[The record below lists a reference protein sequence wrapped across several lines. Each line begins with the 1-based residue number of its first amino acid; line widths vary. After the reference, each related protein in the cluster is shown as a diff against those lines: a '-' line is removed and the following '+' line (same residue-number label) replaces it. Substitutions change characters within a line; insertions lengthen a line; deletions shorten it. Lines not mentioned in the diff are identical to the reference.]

1 VRLVEIAFAPLGAG
15 PGERAFLVAEKFAF
29 NQRIGNGGAVDIDQL
44 LVFAAAGPM
53 NGAGQNFLAGA
64 AFPDDQHGDIRLGRP
79 PGAHQ
84 RFAKGLIDAD
94 QFIKGAF
101 DQRGIHTRWGFFFA
115 ARWSGWQFWGS
126 GRHGFGFLSCM
137 FIRYTNFALNVY
149 KPYTP
154 VKQFFPGAG
163 QRPRPIVF
171 FHWYGI
177 CCIQSKTICNKRR
190 WLMAEIVTFSKEGPT
205 GVITVNNPPV
215 NALSQAVRAGI
226 KAGIE
231 KGIADADISAMV
243 IICEGRTFIAGADIR
258 EFGRPPMEPHLPD
271 VCQFIEDS
279 PKPVIAAIHGT
290 ALGGGLEI
298 PLSCH
303 FRIALPTAKVGLP
316 EVKLGLLPGAG
327 GTQRLPRV
335 AGARS
340 ALEMITSGA
349 PVAAAR
355 AKEMGILDEIVEGD
369 LKAAAL
375 AYAQKVVDQKLP
387 IRRVSQLK
395 ANVESPTLFEDFAK
409 ANARKFRGFLA
420 PLKCIEAVKI
430 ATELPFP
437 EGMKK
442 EREIF
447 IELHDS
453 DQSKAQRHVFF
464 AEREVVRIPGLP
476 DDHPTREI
484 RSVGVLGAGTMGG
497 GIAMCFANAGI
508 PVKLLDMKQE
518 FLDRGLAVIKK
529 NYANTVAKGS
539 LKQEVMDKRVSLI
552 QPTLAY
558 EDLKD
563 VDLVIEAVFEDMA
576 IKKEVFTKLDA
587 VCKTGAILASNTSY
601 LNIDEIASITKRPQ
615 DVMGMHFFSPANV
628 MRLLENVRGAK
639 TSPEVYATAMKV
651 GKKIGKVPVLVG
663 VCDGFVGNRMLA
675 KRTREC
681 GFMLEEGA
689 LPWQIDRVIYNFGF
703 PMGPYAMGDMAGLDI
718 GWRNRKAK
726 FDSLSP
732 REQKNNILDK
742 ICEMG
747 RYGQKTGSGFY
758 KYDEK
763 RNATPDPMIEELII
777 NHSKEVGIARRTI
790 TDQEIIERA
799 IYSMINEGAKIL
811 EEGIA
816 ARPLDI
822 DVVWLYGYGFPVYL
836 GGPMFY
842 ADTIGLGK
850 VYDAV
855 LKYRDL
861 VGAEYWTPAPLLEK
875 LAKEGKGF
883 YSK

>member
-1 VRLVEIAFAPLGAG
+1 
-15 PGERAFLVAEKFAF
+15 
-29 NQRIGNGGAVDIDQL
+29 
-44 LVFAAAGPM
+44 
-53 NGAGQNFLAGA
+53 
-64 AFPDDQHGDIRLGRP
+64 
-79 PGAHQ
+79 
-84 RFAKGLIDAD
+84 
-94 QFIKGAF
+94 
-101 DQRGIHTRWGFFFA
+101 
-115 ARWSGWQFWGS
+115 
-126 GRHGFGFLSCM
+126 
-137 FIRYTNFALNVY
+137 
-149 KPYTP
+149 
-154 VKQFFPGAG
+154 
-163 QRPRPIVF
+163 
-171 FHWYGI
+171 
-177 CCIQSKTICNKRR
+177 
-190 WLMAEIVTFSKEGPT
+190 MAEIVRFSREGNV

-231 KGIADADISAMV
+231 KGNADKDIAAML
-243 IICEGRTFIAGADIR
+243 ILCEGRTFIAGADIR
-258 EFGRPPMEPHLPD
+258 EFGKPPTEPHLPD

-298 PLSCH
+298 SLSCH
-303 FRIALPTAKVGLP
+303 FRIAVATAKVGLP

-335 AGARS
+335 AGARV
-340 ALEMITSGA
+340 ALEMITSGV

-355 AKEMGILDEIVEGD
+355 AKDMGILDEIIEGD

-375 AYAQKVVDQKLP
+375 AYAQKVIARKLP
-387 IRRVSQLK
+387 IRKVSRLA

-409 ANARKFRGFLA
+409 ANARKFRGFMA

-447 IELHDS
+447 LELHDS
-453 DQSKAQRHVFF
+453 NQSKAQRHVFF
-464 AEREVVRIPGLP
+464 AEREVARIPGLP

-484 RSVGVLGAGTMGG
+484 KSVGVLGAGTMGG

-508 PVKLLDMKQE
+508 PVILLDVKQD
-518 FLDRGLAVIKK
+518 FIDRGMAVIKK
-529 NYANTVAKGS
+529 NYTNSVTRGS
-539 LKQEVMDKRVSLI
+539 LRQDIMDKRMALI
-552 QPTLAY
+552 QPTLSY
-558 EDLKD
+558 DDLKNA
-563 VDLVIEAVFEDMA
+563 DLVIEAVFEDMA
-576 IKKEVFTKLDA
+576 VKKEVFTKLDA
-587 VCKTGAILASNTSY
+587 VCKQGAILASNTSY
-601 LNIDEIASITKRPQ
+601 LNIDKIAAITRRPQ

-651 GKKIGKVPVLVG
+651 GKKTGKVPVLVG

-689 LPWQIDRVIYNFGF
+689 LPWQIDRVLYDFGF

-726 FDSLSP
+726 FETLTE
-732 REQKNNILDK
+732 REKKNTILDK

-758 KYDEK
+758 QYDEK

-777 NHSKEVGIARRTI
+777 NHAKEVGITRRTI

-799 IYSMINEGAKIL
+799 TYSMINEGAKIL

-816 ARPLDI
+816 TRPLDI
-822 DVVWLYGYGFPVYL
+822 DVVWIYGYGFPVYR

-850 VYDAV
+850 VYDTI
-855 LKYRDL
+855 LKYGDL
-861 VGAEYWTPAPLLEK
+861 VGAEYWTPSPLLEK

>member
-1 VRLVEIAFAPLGAG
+1 
-15 PGERAFLVAEKFAF
+15 
-29 NQRIGNGGAVDIDQL
+29 
-44 LVFAAAGPM
+44 
-53 NGAGQNFLAGA
+53 
-64 AFPDDQHGDIRLGRP
+64 
-79 PGAHQ
+79 
-84 RFAKGLIDAD
+84 
-94 QFIKGAF
+94 
-101 DQRGIHTRWGFFFA
+101 
-115 ARWSGWQFWGS
+115 
-126 GRHGFGFLSCM
+126 
-137 FIRYTNFALNVY
+137 
-149 KPYTP
+149 
-154 VKQFFPGAG
+154 
-163 QRPRPIVF
+163 
-171 FHWYGI
+171 
-177 CCIQSKTICNKRR
+177 
-190 WLMAEIVTFSKEGPT
+190 MAEIVTFLKEGNI
-205 GVITVNNPPV
+205 GIITVNNPPV
-215 NALSQAVRAGI
+215 NALAQAVRAGI
-226 KAGIE
+226 KSGIE
-231 KGIADADISAMV
+231 KGIADKDVAAMI

-258 EFGRPPMEPHLPD
+258 EFGKPPMEPYLPD
-271 VCQFIEDS
+271 VCQFIENS

-303 FRIALPTAKVGLP
+303 FRIAVATAKVGLP

-335 AGARS
+335 AGVQAT
-340 ALEMITSGA
+340 LEMITSGT
-349 PVAAAR
+349 PVAAAK
-355 AKEMGILDEIVEGD
+355 AKTMGILDEIVEGD

-375 AYAQKVVDQKLP
+375 AFARKVVAEKRPL
-387 IRRVSQLK
+387 RKVSSLAAK
-395 ANVESPTLFEDFAK
+395 VDTPTIFDDFAK
-409 ANARKFRGFLA
+409 ANARKFRGFIA
-420 PLKCIEAVKI
+420 PYQCIEAVKA
-430 ATELPFP
+430 ATELPFA

-442 EREIF
+442 ERSIF
-447 IELHDS
+447 TELQAS

-476 DDHPTREI
+476 DDQPTRDI
-484 RSVGVLGAGTMGG
+484 KSVGILGAGTMGG

-508 PVKLLDMKQE
+508 PVVLLDVKQE
-518 FLDRGLAVIKK
+518 FIDKGLAVIKK

-539 LKQEVMDKRVSLI
+539 LKQEVMDKRMSLI
-552 QPTLAY
+552 KPTLAY
-558 EDLKD
+558 EDLKN

-587 VCKTGAILASNTSY
+587 VCKPGAILASNTSY
-601 LNIDEIASITKRPQ
+601 LNIDDIAAMTKRPQ

-628 MRLLENVRGAK
+628 MRLLENVKGAK

-651 GKKIGKVPVLVG
+651 GKTIGKVPVLVG

-689 LPWQIDRVIYNFGF
+689 LPWQIDKVIYNFGF
-703 PMGPYAMGDMAGLDI
+703 PMGPYQMGDMAGLDV

-726 FDSLSP
+726 FNSLTV
-732 REQKNNILDK
+732 REQKNTILDK

-747 RYGQKTGSGFY
+747 RFGQKTGSGFY

-777 NHSKEVGIARRTI
+777 NHSKEVGITRRII
-790 TDQEIIERA
+790 TDQEIVERA
-799 IYSMINEGAKIL
+799 IYAMINEGAKIL

-842 ADTIGLGK
+842 ADTVGVKK
-850 VYDAV
+850 VYDAI
-855 LKYRDL
+855 LKYKDL
-861 VGAEYWTPAPLLEK
+861 VGAEYWTPSPLIEK

>member
-1 VRLVEIAFAPLGAG
+1 
-15 PGERAFLVAEKFAF
+15 
-29 NQRIGNGGAVDIDQL
+29 
-44 LVFAAAGPM
+44 
-53 NGAGQNFLAGA
+53 
-64 AFPDDQHGDIRLGRP
+64 
-79 PGAHQ
+79 
-84 RFAKGLIDAD
+84 
-94 QFIKGAF
+94 
-101 DQRGIHTRWGFFFA
+101 
-115 ARWSGWQFWGS
+115 
-126 GRHGFGFLSCM
+126 
-137 FIRYTNFALNVY
+137 
-149 KPYTP
+149 
-154 VKQFFPGAG
+154 
-163 QRPRPIVF
+163 
-171 FHWYGI
+171 
-177 CCIQSKTICNKRR
+177 
-190 WLMAEIVTFSKEGPT
+190 MAEIVGFSKEGNV
-205 GVITVNNPPV
+205 GLIVVNNPPV

-231 KGIADADISAMV
+231 KSVADADIAAM
-243 IICEGRTFIAGADIR
+243 IILCDGRTFIAGADIR
-258 EFGRPPMEPHLPD
+258 EFGKPPLEPFLPD

-303 FRIALPTAKVGLP
+303 FRIAASTAKVGLP

-335 AGARS
+335 AGVQA
-340 ALEMITSGA
+340 ALEMITSGT
-349 PVAAAR
+349 PVAAAK
-355 AKEMGILDEIVEGD
+355 AKAMGILDDVIDGD

-375 AYAQKVVDQKLP
+375 AFAKKVIDEKLS
-387 IRRVSQLK
+387 IRRVSRLTAK
-395 ANVESPTLFEDFAK
+395 VDSPSIFEDFAK
-409 ANARKFRGFLA
+409 ANARKFRGFMA
-420 PLKCIEAVKI
+420 PFKCIEAVKI
-430 ATELPFP
+430 ATEFPFA
-437 EGMKK
+437 EGMKR
-442 EREIF
+442 ERAIF
-447 IELHDS
+447 LELQAS
-453 DQSKAQRHVFF
+453 DQSRAQRHVFF

-476 DDHPTREI
+476 DDQPTREI
-484 RSVGVLGAGTMGG
+484 KSAGVLGAGTMGG

-508 PVKLLDMKQE
+508 PVVLLDVKQE
-518 FLDRGLAVIKK
+518 FIDKGMAVIKK
-529 NYANTVAKGS
+529 NYANTVAKGK
-539 LKQEVMDKRVSLI
+539 LKQEGMDKRLSLI
-552 QPTLAY
+552 KPTLSY
-558 EDLKD
+558 DDLKN
-563 VDLVIEAVFEDMA
+563 VDLVIEAVFEDMG

-587 VCKTGAILASNTSY
+587 VCKPGAILASNTSY
-601 LNIDEIASITKRPQ
+601 LNIDAIAEITKRPQ

-628 MRLLENVRGAK
+628 MRLLENVRGKKA
-639 TSPEVYATAMKV
+639 TPDVYATAMKL
-651 GKKIGKVPVLVG
+651 GKTIGKIPVLVG

-689 LPWQIDRVIYNFGF
+689 LPWQIDKVIYNFGF

-726 FDSLSP
+726 FDSLTP
-732 REQKNNILDK
+732 REKANTILDK

-763 RNATPDPMIEELII
+763 RNATPDPLIEELII

-822 DVVWLYGYGFPVYL
+822 DVVWLNGYGFPVYL

-842 ADTIGLGK
+842 ADTVGLKK
-850 VYDAV
+850 VYEAI
-855 LKYRDL
+855 LKYKDL
-861 VGAEYWTPAPLLEK
+861 VGAEYWTPSPLLEK

>member
-1 VRLVEIAFAPLGAG
+1 M
-15 PGERAFLVAEKFAF
+15 AE
-29 NQRIGNGGAVDIDQL
+29 V
-44 LVFAAAGPM
+44 VT
-53 NGAGQNFLAGA
+53 
-64 AFPDDQHGDIRLGRP
+64 
-79 PGAHQ
+79 
-84 RFAKGLIDAD
+84 FAKE
-94 QFIKGAF
+94 
-101 DQRGIHTRWGFFFA
+101 
-115 ARWSGWQFWGS
+115 GS
-126 GRHGFGFLSCM
+126 
-137 FIRYTNFALNVY
+137 V
-149 KPYTP
+149 
-154 VKQFFPGAG
+154 
-163 QRPRPIVF
+163 
-171 FHWYGI
+171 
-177 CCIQSKTICNKRR
+177 
-190 WLMAEIVTFSKEGPT
+190 

-226 KAGIE
+226 KAGIA
-231 KGIADADISAMV
+231 KGMAEADVSAMV
-243 IICEGRTFIAGADIR
+243 IICDGRTFIAGADIR
-258 EFGRPPMEPHLPD
+258 EFGKPPMEPHLPD
-271 VCQFIEDS
+271 VCQFIEDC
-279 PKPVIAAIHGT
+279 PKPVVAAIHGT

-303 FRIALPTAKVGLP
+303 FRIAVATAKVGLP
-316 EVKLGLLPGAG
+316 EVKHGLLPGAG

-335 AGARS
+335 AGVQA
-340 ALEMITSGA
+340 ALEMITSGT
-349 PVAAAR
+349 PVAAAK
-355 AKEMGILDEIVEGD
+355 AKAMGILDEIVDGD

-375 AYAQKVVDQKLP
+375 AFARKAVDEKLP
-387 IRRVSQLK
+387 LRRVSRLAAK
-395 ANVESPTLFEDFAK
+395 LDTPTVFEDFAK

-420 PLKCIEAVKI
+420 PYKCIESVKN
-430 ATELPFP
+430 AAELPFA

-447 IELHDS
+447 LELQAS

-476 DDHPTREI
+476 DDQPTRAI
-484 RSVGVLGAGTMGG
+484 TSVGVLGAGTMGG

-508 PVKLLDMKQE
+508 PVKLLDVKQE
-518 FLDRGLAVIKK
+518 FLDKGLAIIQK

-539 LKQEVMDKRVSLI
+539 LKQEVMDKRMSLI

-563 VDLVIEAVFEDMA
+563 ADLVIEAVFEDMA

-587 VCKTGAILASNTSY
+587 VCKPGAILASNTSY
-601 LNIDEIASITKRPQ
+601 LNIDDIAAITRRPQ

-628 MRLLENVRGAK
+628 MRLLENVRGAR
-639 TSPEVYATAMKV
+639 TSPDVYATAMKI
-651 GKKIGKVPVLVG
+651 GKTIGKVPVLVG

-689 LPWQIDRVIYNFGF
+689 LPWQIDKVIYNFGF
-703 PMGPYAMGDMAGLDI
+703 PMGPYQMGDMAGLDI

-726 FDSLSP
+726 FSTLSD
-732 REQKNNILDK
+732 REKKNTILDK

-747 RYGQKTGSGFY
+747 HFGQKTGSGFY

-777 NHSKEVGIARRTI
+777 NHSKDVGITRRTI
-790 TDQEIIERA
+790 TDQEIVERA

-850 VYDAV
+850 VYDAI

-861 VGAEYWTPAPLLEK
+861 VGAEYWTPSPLLEK
-875 LAKEGKGF
+875 LAKAGKGF

>member
-1 VRLVEIAFAPLGAG
+1 M
-15 PGERAFLVAEKFAF
+15 AE
-29 NQRIGNGGAVDIDQL
+29 V
-44 LVFAAAGPM
+44 VT
-53 NGAGQNFLAGA
+53 
-64 AFPDDQHGDIRLGRP
+64 
-79 PGAHQ
+79 
-84 RFAKGLIDAD
+84 FAKE
-94 QFIKGAF
+94 
-101 DQRGIHTRWGFFFA
+101 
-115 ARWSGWQFWGS
+115 GS
-126 GRHGFGFLSCM
+126 
-137 FIRYTNFALNVY
+137 V
-149 KPYTP
+149 
-154 VKQFFPGAG
+154 
-163 QRPRPIVF
+163 
-171 FHWYGI
+171 
-177 CCIQSKTICNKRR
+177 
-190 WLMAEIVTFSKEGPT
+190 

-226 KAGIE
+226 KAGIA
-231 KGIADADISAMV
+231 KGIAETDVSAMV
-243 IICEGRTFIAGADIR
+243 IICDGRTFIAGADIR
-258 EFGRPPMEPHLPD
+258 EFGKPPMEPHLPD
-271 VCQFIEDS
+271 VCQFIEDC
-279 PKPVIAAIHGT
+279 PKPVVAAIHGT

-303 FRIALPTAKVGLP
+303 FRIAVATAKVGLP

-335 AGARS
+335 AGVQA
-340 ALEMITSGA
+340 ALEMITSGT
-349 PVAAAR
+349 PVAAAK
-355 AKEMGILDEIVEGD
+355 AKAMGILDEIVDGD

-375 AYAQKVVDQKLP
+375 AFARKAVDEKLP
-387 IRRVSQLK
+387 LRRVSRLAAK
-395 ANVESPTLFEDFAK
+395 LDTPTVFEDFAK

-420 PLKCIEAVKI
+420 PYKCIESVKN
-430 ATELPFP
+430 AAELPFA

-447 IELHDS
+447 LELQAS

-476 DDHPTREI
+476 DDQPTRAI
-484 RSVGVLGAGTMGG
+484 TSVGVLGAGTMGG

-508 PVKLLDMKQE
+508 PVKLLDVKQE
-518 FLDRGLAVIKK
+518 FLDKGLAIIQK

-539 LKQEVMDKRVSLI
+539 LKQEVMDKRMSLI

-563 VDLVIEAVFEDMA
+563 ADLVIEAVFEDMA

-587 VCKTGAILASNTSY
+587 VCKPGAILASNTSY
-601 LNIDEIASITKRPQ
+601 LNIDDIAAITRRPQ

-628 MRLLENVRGAK
+628 MRLLENVRGAR
-639 TSPEVYATAMKV
+639 TSPDVYATAMKI
-651 GKKIGKVPVLVG
+651 GKTIGKVPVLVG

-689 LPWQIDRVIYNFGF
+689 LPWQIDKVIYNFGF
-703 PMGPYAMGDMAGLDI
+703 PMGPYQMGDMAGLDI

-726 FDSLSP
+726 FSTLSD
-732 REQKNNILDK
+732 REKKNTILDK

-747 RYGQKTGSGFY
+747 HFGQKTGSGFY

-777 NHSKEVGIARRTI
+777 NHSKDVGITRRTI
-790 TDQEIIERA
+790 TDQEIVERA

-850 VYDAV
+850 VYDAI

-861 VGAEYWTPAPLLEK
+861 VGAEYWTPSPLLEK
-875 LAKEGKGF
+875 LAKAGKGF

>member
-1 VRLVEIAFAPLGAG
+1 M
-15 PGERAFLVAEKFAF
+15 AE
-29 NQRIGNGGAVDIDQL
+29 V
-44 LVFAAAGPM
+44 VT
-53 NGAGQNFLAGA
+53 
-64 AFPDDQHGDIRLGRP
+64 
-79 PGAHQ
+79 
-84 RFAKGLIDAD
+84 FAKE
-94 QFIKGAF
+94 
-101 DQRGIHTRWGFFFA
+101 
-115 ARWSGWQFWGS
+115 GS
-126 GRHGFGFLSCM
+126 
-137 FIRYTNFALNVY
+137 V
-149 KPYTP
+149 
-154 VKQFFPGAG
+154 
-163 QRPRPIVF
+163 
-171 FHWYGI
+171 
-177 CCIQSKTICNKRR
+177 
-190 WLMAEIVTFSKEGPT
+190 

-226 KAGIE
+226 KAGIA
-231 KGIADADISAMV
+231 KGIADADVSAMV
-243 IICEGRTFIAGADIR
+243 ILCAGRTFIAGADIR
-258 EFGRPPMEPHLPD
+258 EFGKPPMEPHLPD
-271 VCQFIEDS
+271 VCQFIEDC
-279 PKPVIAAIHGT
+279 PKPVVAAIHGT

-303 FRIALPTAKVGLP
+303 FRIAVATAKVGLP

-335 AGARS
+335 AGVQA
-340 ALEMITSGA
+340 ALEMITSGT
-349 PVAAAR
+349 PVAAAK
-355 AKEMGILDEIVEGD
+355 AKAMGILDEIVDGD

-375 AYAQKVVDQKLP
+375 AFARKAVDEKLP
-387 IRRVSQLK
+387 LRRVSRLAAK
-395 ANVESPTLFEDFAK
+395 LDTPTVFEDFAK

-420 PLKCIEAVKI
+420 PYKCIESVKN
-430 ATELPFP
+430 AAELPFA

-447 IELHDS
+447 LELQAS

-476 DDHPTREI
+476 DDQPTRDI
-484 RSVGVLGAGTMGG
+484 TSVGVLGAGTMGG
-497 GIAMCFANAGI
+497 GIAMCFANVGI
-508 PVKLLDMKQE
+508 PVKLLDVKQD
-518 FLDRGLAVIKK
+518 FLDKGLAIIKK

-539 LKQEVMDKRVSLI
+539 LKQEVMDKRMSLI

-587 VCKTGAILASNTSY
+587 VCKPGAILASNTSY
-601 LNIDEIASITKRPQ
+601 LNVDDIAAITRRPQ

-639 TSPEVYATAMKV
+639 TSPEVYATAMKI
-651 GKKIGKVPVLVG
+651 GKTIGKVPVLVG

-703 PMGPYAMGDMAGLDI
+703 PMGPYQMGDMAGLDI

-726 FDSLSP
+726 FQTLTE
-732 REQKNNILDK
+732 REKKNTILDK

-747 RYGQKTGSGFY
+747 HFGQKTGSGFY

-777 NHSKEVGIARRTI
+777 NHSKDVGIARRPL
-790 TDQEIIERA
+790 TDQEIVERA

-850 VYDAV
+850 VYDAI
-855 LKYRDL
+855 LKYKDL
-861 VGAEYWTPAPLLEK
+861 VGAEYWTPSPLLEK
-875 LAKEGKGF
+875 LAKAGKGF